1 MQENI
6 TKAINDNI
14 NQKFTI
20 MENRTSNLQIKIN
33 KQQKTI
39 DYLERQARKKNLILY
54 GVEETEHGYEE
65 LQSICYIK
73 NHMKISRE
81 QSEIELVRRLGKK
94 ENKTRPLLVTFTKMG
109 RKI

>member
-20 MENRTSNLQIKIN
+20 MENRTSNLEIKIN

-39 DYLERQARKKNLILY
+39 DYLERQARKKNLIFY

-65 LQSICYIK
+65 LQSILLSSIK
-73 NHMKISRE
+73 NHMKISIE

-94 ENKTRPLLVTFTKMG
+94 REQD
-109 RKI
+109 